1 MLSPPQTA
9 EFKICREKPLF
20 SHLEG
25 AGTVSGRRRVHRTP
39 SPPGKAALSR
49 GEAWQARPS
58 CPGSTDQGRQSCQ
71 AGDGVSSPLPA
82 PLTCPVTASSTLP
95 GHATFS
101 IAESEPAQGYRE
113 GVVRTLR
120 GGREPLHPQS
130 HLRSSYHPPPSLN
143 LCGTLDMCLP
153 SLSPL
158 ASLEMANSSKTCQP
172 LTGPSPPSHISQNC
186 TATPP
191 WLAGSWVDRISA
203 KLWLFL
209 LLGSQN
215 TPPNIDSHQ
224 I

>member
-9 EFKICREKPLF
+9 EFKICREKALL

-39 SPPGKAALSR
+39 SPPGKAAPSR

-120 GGREPLHPQS
+120 GGERTSPPSKPSTFQL
-130 HLRSSYHPPPSLN
+130 PPPSQPKPMWDS
-143 LCGTLDMCLP
+143 GHVP
-153 SLSPL
+153 SLFVTI
-158 ASLEMANSSKTCQP
+158 SLS
-172 LTGPSPPSHISQNC
+172 GD
-186 TATPP
+186 
-191 WLAGSWVDRISA
+191 G
-203 KLWLFL
+203 
-209 LLGSQN
+209 
-215 TPPNIDSHQ
+215 
-224 I
+224 